1 MTVLE
6 QAQQRFSGDR
16 DILIALLQWAAR
28 AGDRE
33 AAGRWAQRL
42 RDLDAGA
49 LRQDGRQDGRP

>member
-1 MTVLE
+1 VTVLE

-16 DILIALLQWAAR
+16 DILIALLQWAAQ

-49 LRQDGRQDGRP
+49 LRQDGRP